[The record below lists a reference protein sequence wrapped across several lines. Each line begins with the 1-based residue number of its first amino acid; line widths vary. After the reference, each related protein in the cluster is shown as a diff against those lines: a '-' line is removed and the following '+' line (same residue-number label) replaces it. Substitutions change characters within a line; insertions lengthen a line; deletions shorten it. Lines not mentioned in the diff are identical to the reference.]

1 MLAKSIFKKHLNAHS
16 IDELKD
22 LFKQLQGVKQNNAKS
37 AKKPYTKAWWK
48 KGNEKI
54 VFDMFQNIELNYKYQ

>member
-1 MLAKSIFKKHLNAHS
+1 MGFTNLYDFEV
-16 IDELKD
+16 DFE
-22 LFKQLQGVKQNNAKS
+22 
-37 AKKPYTKAWWK
+37 